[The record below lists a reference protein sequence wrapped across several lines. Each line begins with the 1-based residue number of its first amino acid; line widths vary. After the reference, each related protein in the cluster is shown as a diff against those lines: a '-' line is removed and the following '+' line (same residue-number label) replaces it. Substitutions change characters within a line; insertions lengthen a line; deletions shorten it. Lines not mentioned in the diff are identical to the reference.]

1 MYSGIGLQTM
11 LRELLTSKCT
21 HYTTCKIILIEINY
35 VLSVD
40 AQTVPSRIRL
50 MQENSAVS
58 TGRISGSLTL
68 MKGQQMCVNTTAIL
82 EVSNYD
88 YFFYCIEKYL
98 RNEVLRFF
106 PIKEF
111 CKQKYQYM
119 STMLSLLMCYN

>member
-1 MYSGIGLQTM
+1 MVIYLTFSSFNISSCMMYSGIGLQTM

-40 AQTVPSRIRL
+40 AQTVPSRVIL

-82 EVSNYD
+82 EVSNYN
-88 YFFYCIEKYL
+88 YFYCIEKCL
-98 RNEVLRFF
+98 KNEVF
-106 PIKEF
+106 KV
-111 CKQKYQYM
+111 
-119 STMLSLLMCYN
+119 LSHQRVL

>member
-1 MYSGIGLQTM
+1 MSY
-11 LRELLTSKCT
+11 LLVNVHITLPVKLF
-21 HYTTCKIILIEINY
+21 LIEINY

-40 AQTVPSRIRL
+40 AQTVPSRVIL

-88 YFFYCIEKYL
+88 YFHYVEKCL
-98 RNEVLRFF
+98 RNEVNEVLFHQR
-106 PIKEF
+106 I
-111 CKQKYQYM
+111 
-119 STMLSLLMCYN
+119 L